1 MPDAPVSTGTWLR
14 ATAARFLSPVVL
26 LLFAWVYRPVLLSLR
41 ITRTSAPPPPTLSV
55 QMAAV
60 MTLTIGVSV
69 LYSLGPFVAMLAL
82 VGPAPGGFEHRVA
95 AWFQRHW
102 DAVTRKP

>member
-1 MPDAPVSTGTWLR
+1 M
-14 ATAARFLSPVVL
+14 
-26 LLFAWVYRPVLLSLR
+26 R
-41 ITRTSAPPPPTLSV
+41 ITRTSAPPPPLSCALSV